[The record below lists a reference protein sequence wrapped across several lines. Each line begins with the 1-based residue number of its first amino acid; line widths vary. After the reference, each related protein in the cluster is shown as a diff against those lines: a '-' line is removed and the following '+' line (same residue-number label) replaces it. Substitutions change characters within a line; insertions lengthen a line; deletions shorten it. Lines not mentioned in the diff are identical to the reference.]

1 MSLNKTRKL
10 PKGKF
15 IAIGLVLG
23 TGFFL
28 LFGGIT
34 AVVPNSWFTRM
45 IPTTLLDWFFLV
57 LSSLL
62 IGAYISVHFYKKKTA
77 KTCNATMAAG
87 GAGSFFAFACPICNK
102 LLVALF
108 GTTLLMTYFEPYRP
122 VLGFV
127 SNGLLAGALYWRIR
141 V

>member
-1 MSLNKTRKL
+1 MNKTRKL

-15 IAIGLVLG
+15 IAISLVVG
-23 TGFFL
+23 AGFFL

-45 IPTTLLDWFFLV
+45 IPTTLWDWFFLA

-62 IGAYISVHFYKKKTA
+62 IGAYTGVHFYKKNTA
-77 KTCNATMAAG
+77 KIRNATAVAG
-87 GAGSFFAFACPICNK
+87 GAGSFCAFACRICNK

-108 GTTLLMTYFEPYRP
+108 GAAALMTYFEPYRP
-122 VLGFV
+122 LLGLA
-127 SNGLLAGALYWRIR
+127 SNMLPGAALYRRWKT
-141 V
+141 